1 MLKPLKNINFLLLF
15 VGRLI
20 TNIGDSIYAIATMW
34 LVYDLT
40 KDPFFSG
47 IAAALTM
54 APGILTF
61 LIGPLIDRWSLQK
74 ILVRTQVLEFFLIS
88 LIPIAYF
95 FDILSVWMILI
106 IMPLASFIEQFVYP
120 AQQAAMPRL
129 LKKDELVTG
138 NSLMSFAYQGTDL
151 AFMGISG
158 LMIVYFGAINLFIV
172 DSITFILAA
181 LIFRMIKI
189 PPRSSTD
196 AASESE
202 SYENYK
208 KELSEG
214 FKAVKGSF
222 ISKFLILIIFANFIF
237 GSIQAILP
245 AYADYRGS
253 SAYLGFYLAA
263 LTGGIL
269 VGSLGSPLLKKMPIG
284 LTVITGTFLSALL
297 WFSSAVIEH
306 AIFSVILFGL
316 SFIPIGYL
324 NVNIFSIL
332 QVSTPENLI
341 GRVFSFIGSITVL
354 SMPAGAIAGGFAAK
368 VFGAETVFILGCL
381 GNLLIA
387 FYWLFSPVLRRYTSI
402 TNKDTI
408 ENQVSA

>member
-1 MLKPLKNINFLLLF
+1 MLKPLKNKNFLLLF
-15 VGRLI
+15 LGRLV

-54 APGILTF
+54 APGMLTF
-61 LIGPLIDRWSLQK
+61 LIGPLIDRWSLRN

-88 LIPIAYF
+88 LIPIAYY
-95 FDILSVWMILI
+95 FDILSVWLILI

-129 LKKDELVTG
+129 LKKEDLVPG

-158 LMIVYFGAINLFIV
+158 LMIVYFGVINLFIF

-181 LIFRMIKI
+181 LLFRMIRI
-189 PPRSSTD
+189 PSETSAETNQEPVSFTD
-196 AASESE
+196 
-202 SYENYK
+202 YK
-208 KELSEG
+208 KELNEG
-214 FKAVKGSF
+214 FKAVRGSF
-222 ISKFLILIIFANFIF
+222 IAKFLILIIFANFIF

-245 AYADYRGS
+245 AYADFRGN

-269 VGSLGSPLLKKMPIG
+269 IGSLVSAMLKKLPIG
-284 LTVITGTFLSALL
+284 ITVITGTFISALL

-306 AIFSVILFGL
+306 AVLSVILFGL

-324 NVNIFSIL
+324 NVNIFSII
-332 QVSTPENLI
+332 QASTPENLI
-341 GRVFSFIGSITVL
+341 GRVFSFMGSITVL
-354 SMPAGAIAGGFAAK
+354 SMPLGALAGGFTAK
-368 VFGAETVFILGCL
+368 VIGAETVFVVGCS

-387 FYWLFSPVLRRYTSI
+387 FFWLFSPSLRSYT
-402 TNKDTI
+402 TI
-408 ENQVSA
+408 LSMEKTEETVSA